1 MRCTLV
7 PMSGVGSPV
16 DPAPTPKHVAFASRL
31 SGNWVH
37 LVRFTPPQL
46 RYVTFT
52 PPQLSSSAN
61 SCKGTARTG
70 PPPVGGRGG
79 GARAGRLAM
88 RAPVQAVLLL
98 RHACHFEL
106 CDAPE
111 VHCLLAP
118 T

>member
-16 DPAPTPKHVAFASRL
+16 DPAPTPEHVAFASRL

-37 LVRFTPPQL
+37 LVTFTPPQL

-52 PPQLSSSAN
+52 PPQLSSSAS

-70 PPPVGGRGG
+70 PPPAGGGGRGEG
-79 GARAGRLAM
+79 GAGWQCERLYRLCCSAPPRLSSRAL
-88 RAPVQAVLLL
+88 
-98 RHACHFEL
+98 
-106 CDAPE
+106 
-111 VHCLLAP
+111 
-118 T
+118 